1 MGQLRINDV
10 NDDVTN
16 NATADAVCDVMDD
29 FTDDAIC
36 DVTEDSMEEEQA
48 IETVQILSEDV
59 PSLSEQQKSE
69 ALSKFKTCSKQADSG
84 QWLKS
89 YYIDVFEEQS
99 IGEEEESGHVTKLL
113 SEYQKREGC
122 SIHDLVETSR

>member
-1 MGQLRINDV
+1 MEQLSINDV
-10 NDDVTN
+10 TGDVTN
-16 NATADAVCDVMDD
+16 NATANAVCDVHDG
-29 FTDDAIC
+29 AIS
-36 DVTEDSMEEEQA
+36 DVIEDSMEAEKAVEN
-48 IETVQILSEDV
+48 VQILSEDM

-69 ALSKFKTCSKQADSG
+69 ALRKFKTCSKQADSG

-89 YYIDVFEEQS
+89 YYINVFEEQS